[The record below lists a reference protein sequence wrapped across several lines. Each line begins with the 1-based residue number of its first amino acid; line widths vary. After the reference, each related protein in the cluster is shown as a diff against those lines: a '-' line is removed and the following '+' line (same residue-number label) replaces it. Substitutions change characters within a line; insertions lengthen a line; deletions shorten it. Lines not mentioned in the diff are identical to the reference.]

1 MNRLGVR
8 QERTTKEFDLNP
20 RSAAVVLCFAANS
33 FALAQWDPANRQW
46 GKDDPDDY
54 RVMTFNIQDRVC
66 STNAKQEG
74 QNSWTAIAV
83 QIAAVRPDVLV
94 MVECGDNS
102 GNGTGT
108 AQGYNT
114 VDTVARLTT
123 TLDLLVHGGTDPY
136 VAGNPTVTAYVT
148 KYAPTYDLPYMY
160 VSDQDDSFNRNVI
173 LSRFPLVDLNGD
185 FRTAIGT
192 FTLSA
197 DAAVPYYTAGNAG
210 IRGYMFAEIDLPN
223 DRYGGDFVMGG
234 GHLKSGG
241 AAQDLAD
248 RLAASQRIAY
258 YIDAIFNGLGGSTPD
273 PHFKCSNF
281 PRPTRVL
288 TAQTPVVWS
297 GDFNEDELNNG
308 RDGPALWMTR
318 AAVASPGGTDGTDR
332 DRTDSSYDDSRDPF
346 TNNRNTQGS
355 SANNKLDYICWQDSI
370 AVLRRSFV
378 FRPSTMPSTATPP
391 ELAGY
396 PGLWFNISS
405 WTDHRAVVADFIL
418 PAPDAPSG
426 HVLLSP
432 ADSSQNLD
440 LQPTLSWS
448 SGARVT
454 SYSLVVSA
462 NSDLSSPIYST
473 PVAAAG
479 PYALQVPAGLLA
491 NCGTYYWSVS
501 ASNRGG
507 TALSPSGIWSFQVR
521 GVCDLN
527 VDGFVDDS
535 DFVLFATAYDLF
547 ETTDGDFNGDGFTDD
562 SDFVIFAAA
571 YDALLACP

>member
-1 MNRLGVR
+1 MDFRN
-8 QERTTKEFDLNP
+8 
-20 RSAAVVLCFAANS
+20 AAFFLCLASGTLAH
-33 FALAQWDPANRQW
+33 AQWNPANRQW

-102 GNGTGT
+102 GNGTGI

-148 KYAPTYDLPYMY
+148 KYAPGYDLPYIY
-160 VSDQDDSFNRNVI
+160 VSDQDDTFNRNVV
-173 LSRFPLVDLNGD
+173 LSRFPLTDLNGD

-210 IRGYMFAEIDLPN
+210 VRGYLFAEINLPD

-234 GHLKSGG
+234 GHLKSGSNTS
-241 AAQDLAD
+241 DLAD

-258 YIDAIFNGLGGSTPD
+258 YIDAVFNGLGGSTPD

-281 PRPTRVL
+281 PRPTKVL
-288 TAQTPVVWS
+288 TAQTPVVWA
-297 GDFNEDELNNG
+297 GDFNEDELTNG

-355 SANNKLDYICWQDSI
+355 GSNNKLDYICWQDSI

-405 WTDHRAVVADFIL
+405 WTDHRAVVADFVL
-418 PAPDAPSG
+418 PAPETPSG
-426 HVLLSP
+426 HALVSP
-432 ADSSQNLD
+432 GDAAQNLETPAS
-440 LQPTLSWS
+440 LAWT

-454 SYSLVVSA
+454 TYSVVLSE
-462 NSDLSSPIYST
+462 NSDLSSPIYT
-473 PVAAAG
+473 AAVPATG
-479 PYALQVPAGLLA
+479 PYTVQIPAGLLS

-501 ASNRGG
+501 ATNRGG
-507 TALSPSGIWSFQVR
+507 TAPSPSGVWSFQVR
-521 GVCDLN
+521 GICDLN
-527 VDGFVDDS
+527 LDGFVDDA
-535 DFVLFATAYDLF
+535 DFVAFAIAYDVF